1 MTQFVIQPRSTGV
14 GLGEINWFSKLL
26 AAMAVR
32 RWRAPSVQ
40 GLSDHLLRDAGLERI
55 GGQTRHRLR

>member
-1 MTQFVIQPRSTGV
+1 MQPRSAGIR
-14 GLGEINWFSKLL
+14 LGEINWFSKLL

-32 RWRAPSVQ
+32 RRRDPSTQ

-55 GGQTRHRLR
+55 GGQTRCRLR